1 MSTPPAIGAPPPVDP
16 RQRLRSRLVLLLVLA
31 LFAGPL
37 IASFVL
43 YYGVHWRPAGQTNH
57 GTLIEPARPLPLTG
71 QAALLR
77 GKWSLVYIGA
87 GSCDQNCRSTLYFI
101 RQTYLGL
108 AQLMPRAQQVFLVT
122 SACCD
127 DAWLEREHPQLITIN
142 LDSPGN
148 SEAGALLQLF
158 PQDQRTTTVFVVDP
172 KGNLMMRYD
181 AHSAPRG
188 LHDDLHKLLT
198 LSHIG

>member
-1 MSTPPAIGAPPPVDP
+1 MSLEPASGAPPRIDP
-16 RQRLRSRLVLLLVLA
+16 RQRLRSRLILLLVLA
-31 LFAGPL
+31 LFFGPL

-43 YYGVHWRPAGQTNH
+43 YYGTHWRPVGQTNH
-57 GTLIEPARPLPLTG
+57 GTLIEPPRPLPLAG

-77 GKWSLVYIGA
+77 GKWSLVYVGA
-87 GSCDQNCRSTLYFI
+87 GSCDQDCRSTLYFI

-127 DAWLEREHPQLITIN
+127 DAWLEQEHPQLITVN

-148 SEAGALLQLF
+148 AEADALLALF
-158 PQDQRTTTVFVVDP
+158 PHEQRANGVFIVDP

-181 AHSAPRG
+181 ARSAPRG
-188 LHDDLHKLLT
+188 LHDDLRRLLN